1 VTEKQVT
8 IVGTLVF
15 LVIGMWAIGLTL
27 LASQPPRP
35 VETVAAMPADET
47 VGAVTPPTLAAS
59 PLPPSATPTRYA
71 APSPAPLAS
80 PTATR
85 TLQPTRPAA
94 STTPAVTAAI
104 TLSLTVTVTPSIPP
118 TPLPASALTLTPPAS
133 GRYLLVSQD
142 EQKLH
147 VYENGVEIR
156 TIPVSTGA
164 PVANAFT
171 PAWRGH
177 VGTFWGGAAFRNSN
191 LWADYIWYLF
201 PGEQGS
207 ILIHSV
213 PYTRNGESKIY
224 DRPEALGVEPASRG
238 CIRIS
243 PEDAEWLAAWNP
255 VGALME
261 ITPWSGDIAPAD
273 DTLWPKG

>member
-1 VTEKQVT
+1 MTEKQVA

-15 LVIGMWAIGLTL
+15 VVIGVWAIGVTL
-27 LASQPPRP
+27 LLAPQPPRP
-35 VETVAAMPADET
+35 AEEAAGALTPLAGTVP
-47 VGAVTPPTLAAS
+47 
-59 PLPPSATPTRYA
+59 PLPPSATPTRRA
-71 APSPAPLAS
+71 TPSPAPSAS
-80 PTATR
+80 STPTLTR
-85 TLQPTRPAA
+85 QPTRPTA
-94 STTPAVTAAI
+94 SATPAVTSSA
-104 TLSLTVTVTPSIPP
+104 TLTTTLTLTHPIPP
-118 TPLPASALTLTPPAS
+118 TPLPASALTLTPPAG
-133 GRYLLVSQD
+133 GRYLLVNQD
-142 EQKLH
+142 EQMLH

-171 PAWRGH
+171 PAWRGQ

-191 LWADYIWYLF
+191 LWSDYIWYLF

-213 PYTRNGESKIY
+213 PYTRSGESKIY

-238 CIRIS
+238 CVRIS
-243 PEDAEWLAAWNP
+243 PQDAEWLAAWNP

-261 ITPWSGDIAPAD
+261 ITPWSGDIGPAD
-273 DTLWPKG
+273 ETL